1 MNLLGDSEEADRLV
15 LNDGIIFPAVPMPE
29 YNLHELVGAIVAQIV
44 LYHLFVAHVLGFAI
58 IERGDNVPGRASL
71 GHQIE
76 RREQARDMEWFV
88 IACRIGCAE
97 PKSLG
102 RLAHDREHGD
112 RIHLHAAYAVANR
125 MIVVAPEVPTMA
137 EAGVPGVEVSSW
149 SAFFVPARTP
159 QDIVRKIHSDTVA
172 ALAEP
177 AVREKLEQGGIVVI
191 GSTPDELASFLN
203 SEMDRW
209 GRIIKAANIRAQ

>member
-76 RREQARDMEWFV
+76 RSEQARDMEWFV

-97 PKSLG
+97 PESLG
-102 RLAHDREHGD
+102 RHAHDREYRD
-112 RIHLHAAYAVANR
+112 RVHLHAADAVANR
-125 MIVVAPEVPTMA
+125 MIVVAPVDVWHRQPVIEKA
-137 EAGVPGVEVSSW
+137 EIELPVLEHPSNVLV
-149 SAFFVPARTP
+149 
-159 QDIVRKIHSDTVA
+159 IVRRPTV
-172 ALAEP
+172 
-177 AVREKLEQGGIVVI
+177 
-191 GSTPDELASFLN
+191 
-203 SEMDRW
+203 
-209 GRIIKAANIRAQ
+209 RA